1 VVDNPV
7 PTAAT
12 PVTLTATG
20 VLYHEHPAAG
30 GTDDDVHFAA
40 ADHAGISIGCY
51 KSSEDMGLRLGVI
64 EDTDS
69 KLVVIEDTDSK
80 LVVIEET
87 ASRCVLVVGD
97 SDVAGS
103 YRLGLR
109 GALAVG
115 TEERTSERGDTCLRR
130 RGQRIGE
137 EEVALDDL
145 C

>member
-40 ADHAGISIGCY
+40 ADHAGISIGCC
-51 KSSEDMGLRLGVI
+51 KSSEDMGLRLG
-64 EDTDS
+64 
-69 KLVVIEDTDSK
+69 VIEDTDSK

>member
-69 KLVVIEDTDSK
+69 KLVVIE
-80 LVVIEET
+80 ET